1 VGQEQEMTS
10 EIIDISQPIK
20 PGIPVWPGD
29 TPFSI
34 EENWTINDECPVLV
48 SRITMSTHTGTH
60 ADAHSHYDKD
70 GIDTA
75 SRELAPYVGR
85 CVVVDAIAG
94 TNAVE
99 CNDVLS
105 TIDEY
110 SDFPERVLIR
120 TFSQF
125 PHDAWPEPFRA
136 ISAQLIDEL
145 GKRGCCLIG
154 TDAPSID
161 PETSKEL
168 AAHHAVH
175 RHDMAILE
183 GLVLDHVTA
192 GEYELIALPLRIEKA
207 DASPVRAI
215 LRPLTV

>member
-1 VGQEQEMTS
+1 MTS
-10 EIIDISQPIK
+10 KIIDISQAIK

-34 EENWTINDECPVLV
+34 EENWTISDECPVLV

-70 GIDTA
+70 GVDTA

-94 TNAVE
+94 TNAVG
-99 CNDVLS
+99 CDDVLA

-110 SDFPERVLIR
+110 GDSPERVLIR
-120 TFSQF
+120 TFPQF
-125 PHDAWPEPFRA
+125 PHDAWPDPFRP
-136 ISAQLIDEL
+136 ISALLIDEL
-145 GKRGCCLIG
+145 GKRGCRLIG

-168 AAHHAVH
+168 EAHHAVH
-175 RHDMAILE
+175 RYDMAILE
-183 GLVLDHVTA
+183 GLVLDHVVA
-192 GEYELIALPLRIEKA
+192 GEYELIALPLRFEKA

-215 LRPLTV
+215 LRPLAG